1 MKIVFRLVLL
11 AAVGAVGFWLWTVL
25 FPSPEKVVLKKISRL
40 AVVGTFEQADSNLTR
55 AGKASSVVS
64 FFAPDAQ
71 IVVAVSGVGSWTF
84 AGREEIR
91 EKALAGYATLPSLQ
105 VKFLDATA
113 HIAPGATSAKV
124 NCTCEIKIGGQ
135 KDMGVQEII
144 ISLKKIDG
152 DWLITSIEPVK
163 TLQ

>member
-1 MKIVFRLVLL
+1 MKIFFRLLLL
-11 AAVGAVGFWLWTVL
+11 AVLGAAGFWLWTVL
-25 FPSPEKVVLKKISRL
+25 FPSPEKVVLKKISKL
-40 AVVGTFEQADSNLTR
+40 AAVATFVQADSNLTR

-71 IVVAVSGVGSWTF
+71 IVVTVDGIGSRTF

-91 EKALAGYATLPSLQ
+91 ETALAGFAGLQSLN
-105 VKFLDATA
+105 VKFLDAKAKILPGNVTA
-113 HIAPGATSAKV
+113 TV
-124 NCTCEIKIGGQ
+124 NCTCEIKLGGQ
-135 KDMGVQEII
+135 RDMGVQEIAVH
-144 ISLKKIDG
+144 LKKLDG